1 MYNASDT
8 PGGLLIDR
16 KVQVRTG
23 DRGRRIDRLPTQR
36 RRGRMAHGGS
46 PMEGRHYRRLPPPE
60 ASPFVPVGAVRGING
75 CVHELANACCRCKV
89 ECNLMAQ
96 HDIRRPHGFRTLI
109 SLELAESA
117 RDWSPMTDPY
127 QLDRFLEAQDGIYE
141 QALAEIR
148 RGAKRSHW
156 MWFIFPQV
164 AGLGSSAMS
173 QRYAI
178 NSLDEAQAYLEHP
191 VLGRRLRDCVSAL
204 QDLPSATAYEVFGD
218 VDASKLCSSLTLFIE
233 AGGGPLFEAALDRWF
248 GSERDDATLKLLGR
262 SAD

>member
-1 MYNASDT
+1 
-8 PGGLLIDR
+8 
-16 KVQVRTG
+16 
-23 DRGRRIDRLPTQR
+23 
-36 RRGRMAHGGS
+36 
-46 PMEGRHYRRLPPPE
+46 
-60 ASPFVPVGAVRGING
+60 
-75 CVHELANACCRCKV
+75 
-89 ECNLMAQ
+89 
-96 HDIRRPHGFRTLI
+96 
-109 SLELAESA
+109 
-117 RDWSPMTDPY
+117 
-127 QLDRFLEAQDGIYE
+127 
-141 QALAEIR
+141 
-148 RGAKRSHW
+148 

-178 NSLDEAQAYLEHP
+178 NSLDEARAYLEHP

-262 SAD
+262 SPD